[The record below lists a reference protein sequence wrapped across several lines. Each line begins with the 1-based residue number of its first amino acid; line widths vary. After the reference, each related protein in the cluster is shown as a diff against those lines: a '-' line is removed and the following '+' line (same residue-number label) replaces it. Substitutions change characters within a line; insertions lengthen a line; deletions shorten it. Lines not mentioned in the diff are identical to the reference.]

1 MVSPEL
7 YICEDNIYQCRSKD
21 SLLSYSSSSSCMN
34 VNMASKQQ
42 SVALGC
48 KSELKIQE
56 DYLNHER
63 IHQFDLLL
71 NQ

>member
-1 MVSPEL
+1 MRATSINVEVRILSSP
-7 YICEDNIYQCRSKD
+7 I
-21 SLLSYSSSSSCMN
+21 LLLPLCMN
-34 VNMASKQQ
+34 INMASKQQ